1 MANVTFFMAMLQIP
15 GNMTRKSKS
24 NIHHKNVA
32 LFPTDVTSAT
42 KIATSVMILLYTMKS
57 LNNT

>member
-1 MANVTFFMAMLQIP
+1 MLQIP

-32 LFPTDVTSAT
+32 LFPNNVTSAT
-42 KIATSVMILLYTMKS
+42 KICSICHDFNIYQDKLKQ
-57 LNNT
+57 

>member
-32 LFPTDVTSAT
+32 LFPTNVTSAT
-42 KIATSVMILLYTMKS
+42 KIATSVMILIYTMTS
-57 LNNT
+57 